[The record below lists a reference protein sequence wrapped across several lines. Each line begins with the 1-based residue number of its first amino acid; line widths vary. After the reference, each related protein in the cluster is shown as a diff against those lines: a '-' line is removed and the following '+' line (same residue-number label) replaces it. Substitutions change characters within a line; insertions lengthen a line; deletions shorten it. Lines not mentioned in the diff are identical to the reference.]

1 MYQTRA
7 WDMSLVNVC
16 VISSVEKKTLLSW
29 NIVSLIPPNVTFA
42 EFFKRNCCR
51 MCDRD
56 ISKDDLVSAFVSQ
69 RKEQVDPVDANL
81 PMV

>member
-1 MYQTRA
+1 MGHVSGECLCDLFSREE
-7 WDMSLVNVC
+7 NVAVMEYC
-16 VISSVEKKTLLSW
+16 VLDPAKRDICGVFLEKLL
-29 NIVSLIPPNVTFA
+29 P
-42 EFFKRNCCR
+42 